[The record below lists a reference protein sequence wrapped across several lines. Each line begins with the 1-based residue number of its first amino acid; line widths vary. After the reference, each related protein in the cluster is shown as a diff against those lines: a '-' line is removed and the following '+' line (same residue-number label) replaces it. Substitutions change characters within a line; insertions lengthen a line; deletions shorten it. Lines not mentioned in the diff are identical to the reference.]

1 MIPFILLLALIWG
14 AIWAAFLQFVPL
26 GRFLAIRRTWLTV
39 VVGVGVD
46 LLIALA
52 IVPWPY
58 WWPLAAVVALSALP
72 MIARSLINEYREHQE
87 EIDAI
92 KAAAR

>member
-14 AIWAAFLQFVPL
+14 AIWASFLQFVPL

-72 MIARSLINEYREHQE
+72 IIARSIINEYRENQDQ
-87 EIDAI
+87 IDAI
-92 KAAAR
+92 QDAAR

>member
-52 IVPWPY
+52 IVPWPT

-72 MIARSLINEYREHQE
+72 IVARSLINEYRENQDQV
-87 EIDAI
+87 DALQD
-92 KAAAR
+92 ATR